1 MAGER
6 TVHSMKLTALH
17 GLDMLTAFLKP
28 RKAPKKVSGREMPNQ
43 RQRRASRVVNGT
55 AALDPA
61 PHRNKF
67 KTKKTV
73 KVALRW
79 RRWREYEIHC
89 D

>member
-6 TVHSMKLTALH
+6 MVHSMKFSLPC
-17 GLDMLTAFLKP
+17 GFDMLTAFLKP

-43 RQRRASRVVNGT
+43 RQRSASRVVNGT

-67 KTKKTV
+67 KMKKTV
-73 KVALRW
+73 KLALR
-79 RRWREYEIHC
+79 
-89 D
+89 

>member
-1 MAGER
+1 M
-6 TVHSMKLTALH
+6 HSMKFLAPH

-28 RKAPKKVSGREMPNQ
+28 RKAPKKVSGRETPNQ
-43 RQRRASRVVNGT
+43 RQRRASRVVNGI

-73 KVALRW
+73 KVALK
-79 RRWREYEIHC
+79 
-89 D
+89 